1 MLYQSGYLS
10 IDSYDKET
18 DASPPL
24 HFPGDEV
31 RQGMVILSGFPDTVA
46 KTTK

>member
-10 IDSYDKET
+10 IDSYDKEL
-18 DASPPL
+18 DASPL

>member
-10 IDSYDKET
+10 IDSYDKEM
-18 DASPPL
+18 DASL